1 VELKPPPPPDDTP
14 PDGACNPLF
23 DELLLDPFDELPDD
37 PFDEPLDPLEL
48 VPEFDVPEDE
58 LELDEDLLPVLVAAW
73 LVPGSTTATTPA
85 RATLAR
91 DTVVVVAFSRRRPC
105 SRSATAR
112 AICRAAS
119 RSVPE
124 LFTSTSVTR
133 PAVSA
138 VVELSANVLSAQ
150 GHAEPA
156 AGCCVTAQNCQYL
169 AMRNDASPHASGTD
183 ALRAARDLLIA
194 HRTEYTAA
202 ADRFAWPALDEFNWA
217 LDWFDVIAAEHPDRL
232 ALRVVGDDGS
242 DEALSYAA
250 MAARSSQ
257 VANWL
262 RGLGVQR
269 GDHVLLM
276 LGNIVPLWEIMLAAM
291 KLGAVIIPASTLLQ
305 PADLEDRIA
314 RGHVRHVI
322 AEAAH
327 TPRFAEVT
335 GDWTRVVVG
344 GAAGWRPYADSA
356 AAPVEFTP
364 DGPTRAS
371 DPLLLY
377 FTSGTTSK
385 PKLVGHTQVSYP
397 VGHLSTMYW
406 IGIQPGDVHLN
417 ISSPGWAKHAWSNFF
432 APWNASATILILNQ
446 SRFNAQGLLQALGDC
461 GVTTFCAPPTVWRML
476 IQADLSAADT
486 DVLRECVAA
495 GEPLNPEVI
504 EQVRKAWGITVR
516 DGFGQTETT
525 AQVGNPPGQPVK
537 PGSMGRPLPG
547 YPVVLVDPVTGE
559 PGRDGEICLDLS
571 RRPLGLMTGYADDPE
586 RDAEAMRGGY
596 YHTGDVASQDE
607 DGYIT
612 YVGRTDDVFKASD
625 YRISPFE
632 LESVL
637 IEHAAVA
644 EAAVVP
650 SPDPLRLAV
659 PKAYV
664 LLAVGATPGP
674 ELAQDIMAFVR
685 ERVPGY
691 KRIRRVE
698 FGDLPKTIS
707 GKIRRVELRA
717 QESGP
722 REVRGVTEF
731 WEEDFTR

>member
-1 VELKPPPPPDDTP
+1 
-14 PDGACNPLF
+14 
-23 DELLLDPFDELPDD
+23 
-37 PFDEPLDPLEL
+37 
-48 VPEFDVPEDE
+48 
-58 LELDEDLLPVLVAAW
+58 
-73 LVPGSTTATTPA
+73 
-85 RATLAR
+85 
-91 DTVVVVAFSRRRPC
+91 
-105 SRSATAR
+105 
-112 AICRAAS
+112 
-119 RSVPE
+119 
-124 LFTSTSVTR
+124 
-133 PAVSA
+133 
-138 VVELSANVLSAQ
+138 
-150 GHAEPA
+150 
-156 AGCCVTAQNCQYL
+156 
-169 AMRNDASPHASGTD
+169 MRNDASSPASGPG

-202 ADRFAWPALDEFNWA
+202 VARFAWPALDEFNWA

-250 MAARSSQ
+250 MAARSAQ

-262 RGLGVQR
+262 RGLGVRR

-276 LGNIVPLWEIMLAAM
+276 LGNIVPLWEVMLAAM
-291 KLGAVIIPASTLLQ
+291 KLGAVVIPASTLLQ

-322 AEAAH
+322 AEAALA
-327 TPRFAEVT
+327 PRFA
-335 GDWTRVVVG
+335 GIGGGWTRVAVG
-344 GAAGWRPYADSA
+344 APDGTEGPDSTSGWHRYADSF
-356 AAPVEFTP
+356 AAPAEFTP
-364 DGPTRAS
+364 EGTTRGR

-377 FTSGTTSK
+377 FTSGTTSQ
-385 PKLVGHTQVSYP
+385 PKLVGHTHVSYP

-446 SRFNAQGLLQALGDC
+446 SRFSAQGLLKALGDC

-476 IQADLSAADT
+476 IQADLSAADIS
-486 DVLRECVAA
+486 VLRECVAA

-571 RRPLGLMTGYADDPE
+571 RRPLGLMTGYQEDAE

-596 YHTGDVASQDE
+596 YHTGDVASQDD

-637 IEHAAVA
+637 IEHFAVA

-664 LLAVGATPGP
+664 LLAAGSAPGP
-674 ELAQDIMAFVR
+674 ELARDIMAFVR

-717 QESGP
+717 QEADARAG
-722 REVRGVTEF
+722 RGVIEF
-731 WEEDFTR
+731 WEEDFTW